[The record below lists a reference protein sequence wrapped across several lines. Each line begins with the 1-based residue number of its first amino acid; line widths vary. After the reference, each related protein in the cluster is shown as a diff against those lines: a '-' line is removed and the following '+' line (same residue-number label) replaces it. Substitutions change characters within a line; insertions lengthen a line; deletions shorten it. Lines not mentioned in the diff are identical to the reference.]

1 MLQTIFGYIAII
13 ERLVRFVN
21 CDKSTKMAL
30 KFVLKRDIIIEL
42 EKQVIAVTLTYAS
55 VLSKVH

>member
-42 EKQVIAVTLTYAS
+42 EKQVIAAWF
-55 VLSKVH
+55 H

>member
-13 ERLVRFVN
+13 EWLVRFVN
-21 CDKSTKMAL
+21 CDKLTKVAL

-42 EKQVIAVTLTYAS
+42 EKQVIAAWF
-55 VLSKVH
+55 H